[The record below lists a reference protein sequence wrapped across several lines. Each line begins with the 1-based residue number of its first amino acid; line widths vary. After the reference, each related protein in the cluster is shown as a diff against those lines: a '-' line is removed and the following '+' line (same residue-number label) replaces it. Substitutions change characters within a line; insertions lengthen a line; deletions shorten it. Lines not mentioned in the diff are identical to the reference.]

1 MMQKVIVFFFFVF
14 FQTVFFG
21 QDKMIEAEDQLVI
34 QYNAILD
41 SENDAERIKSHDLFY
56 KTLKQT
62 LLLPGAYEY
71 PFDKLITISKLQPDD
86 RTFKIFT
93 WNLQNDAGSH
103 HFFGLIQLNSKTTR
117 NKSGKVIELVNQSG
131 VLEKTENK
139 SYTAVKWPGAVY
151 YDLIPFKKGGNTYYT
166 VAGWRGFDTGLT
178 QKLLDVI
185 VLQGESVKFG
195 YPIFKMQNRSQR
207 RVVFTFNG
215 KISMLLFY
223 DSNSN
228 RFVFDHLAAQNNI
241 VTENHRFYGPDGS
254 YDAFIKEKKEWLY
267 EPNYD
272 ARNNKKNKD
281 LFYNPVTD
289 PDVEK

>member
-1 MMQKVIVFFFFVF
+1 MQKALIFFFFILFPV
-14 FQTVFFG
+14 VFFG
-21 QDKMIEAEDQLVI
+21 QDSLIEAEDRLVF

-41 SENDAERIKSHDLFY
+41 SEIDESRIKAHDLFY

-62 LLLPGAYEY
+62 LALPGAYGY
-71 PFDKLITISKLQPDD
+71 SFNKLITISKLQPDD
-86 RTFKIFT
+86 KTFKIFT

-103 HFFGLIQLNSKTTR
+103 HFYGLVQLNPKTTR
-117 NKSGKVIELVNQSG
+117 NKTEKVIELVDQSG

-139 SYTAVKWPGAVY
+139 SYTELKWPGAVY
-151 YDLIPFKKGGNTYYT
+151 YELIPFKRGGKTYYT

-185 VLQGESVKFG
+185 VIQGESIKFG
-195 YPIFKMQNRSQR
+195 YPIFKMQNKSQR
-207 RVVFTFNG
+207 RVVFTFSG
-215 KISMLLFY
+215 KVSMLLFY
-223 DSNSN
+223 DAKDN

-241 VTENHRFYGPDGS
+241 VTENQRFYGPDGS
-254 YDAFIKEKKEWLY
+254 YDAFIKEKKAWLF

-281 LFYNPVTD
+281 LFYNPVTN
-289 PDVEK
+289 PDVDK